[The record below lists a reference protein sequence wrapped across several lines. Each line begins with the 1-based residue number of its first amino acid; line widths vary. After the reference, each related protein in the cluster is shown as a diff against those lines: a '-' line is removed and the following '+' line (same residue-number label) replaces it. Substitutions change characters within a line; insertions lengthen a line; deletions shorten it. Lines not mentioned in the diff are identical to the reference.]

1 MLLSTTTIHLQN
13 VHGCGYEQSGAD
25 PTKSAVFFYPY
36 SRLCLHKLVFEN
48 LTILNHLLSLFHS
61 RMQKSAD
68 AEARMLLSGEN
79 CTWCMSYNLNY
90 LLIQI

>member
-1 MLLSTTTIHLQN
+1 MYMDVEMSRVVLIQLSQ
-13 VHGCGYEQSGAD
+13 
-25 PTKSAVFFYPY
+25 PFFYPY
-36 SRLCLHKLVFEN
+36 SRLFLHKLVFEN

-79 CTWCMSYNLNY
+79 CTWCMSYNLNC